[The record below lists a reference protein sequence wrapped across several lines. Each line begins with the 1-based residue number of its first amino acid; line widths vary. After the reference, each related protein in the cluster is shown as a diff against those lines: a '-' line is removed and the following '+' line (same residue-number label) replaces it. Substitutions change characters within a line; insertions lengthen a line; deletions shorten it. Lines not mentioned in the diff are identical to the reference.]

1 MTKLQESELLK
12 CKINKCEFYKI
23 DVKSNNEEYKKA
35 VKLMQDYVSR
45 YYMLNLNYSVFC
57 QCGLEIIEGCN
68 DAINS
73 YDSQKGEFFTYL
85 DFIIRQRIKKSLN
98 YAKLSEDRCGIKV
111 PKRQQKL
118 IKAIL
123 IFCKKNNLNINGN
136 KTIQLLAEYLNIS
149 KNEIID
155 LLLLNNNINIQRGM
169 QTNSDGEEINII
181 ENTCDEKQCN
191 PLLQMQDDEQFLSY
205 IKIIEDEFNLI
216 QNRQKL
222 KECISLLLTT
232 EIIKSNVSETIIQN
246 IIKYNFF
253 NVKYFA
259 NYKKSGT
266 LFTQRQVGKFLGL
279 KESDVSRKWHN
290 FLNKLSVKFKTNFKG

>member
-1 MTKLQESELLK
+1 
-12 CKINKCEFYKI
+12 
-23 DVKSNNEEYKKA
+23 
-35 VKLMQDYVSR
+35 MQ
-45 YYMLNLNYSVFC
+45 
-57 QCGLEIIEGCN
+57 
-68 DAINS
+68 
-73 YDSQKGEFFTYL
+73 
-85 DFIIRQRIKKSLN
+85 
-98 YAKLSEDRCGIKV
+98 
-111 PKRQQKL
+111 
-118 IKAIL
+118 
-123 IFCKKNNLNINGN
+123 KNNLNINGN